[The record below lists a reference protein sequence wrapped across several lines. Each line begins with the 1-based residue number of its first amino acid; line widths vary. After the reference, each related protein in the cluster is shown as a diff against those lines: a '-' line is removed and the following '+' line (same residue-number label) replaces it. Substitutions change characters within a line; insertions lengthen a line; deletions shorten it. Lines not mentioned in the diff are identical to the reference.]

1 MGLSEC
7 GTEPRSPLICG
18 ISRLGGVGA
27 LRRLIVNESED
38 FAAGRL
44 FLSFN
49 ANLWDSQLAAIC
61 DFITDLAPLT
71 KVK

>member
-18 ISRLGGVGA
+18 ISRLGVGE

-49 ANLWDSQLAAIC
+49 ANLWDSKLAAIC

-71 KVK
+71 NTK